1 MNYTIKKR
9 MSLCLTWKAFNKHL
23 LGVRFVF
30 SIQFIGFSETSQLLL
45 FMKHFNRCFGVLII

>member
-1 MNYTIKKR
+1 
-9 MSLCLTWKAFNKHL
+9 MSLCLTWKAFKKHL

-45 FMKHFNRCFGVLII
+45 FTKHFNSCFGVLII